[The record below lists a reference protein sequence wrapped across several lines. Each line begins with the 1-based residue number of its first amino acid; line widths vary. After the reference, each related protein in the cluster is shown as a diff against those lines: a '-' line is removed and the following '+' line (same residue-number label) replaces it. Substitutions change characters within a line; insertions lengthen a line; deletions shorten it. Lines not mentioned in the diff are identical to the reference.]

1 MSISASAAAVS
12 QATPGQATTSA
23 AHPVRVLLLDDS
35 PLVHARV
42 KNAFRGTHVGV
53 TATDYWF
60 DVQKRIFSESPPD
73 LLVLDLQMPAID
85 GRSVCRAIKRRVSI
99 PVVLFSSENAQTLQ
113 EAVEQ
118 SGADA
123 ALSKECP
130 DRELVDTIQRIA
142 KRHAK

>member
-1 MSISASAAAVS
+1 MSISSAAVS
-12 QATPGQATTSA
+12 HTATGQATTA
-23 AHPVRVLLLDDS
+23 AHPIRLLLLDDS

-42 KNAFRGTHVGV
+42 KNAFRGTHVDV

-85 GRSVCRAIKRRVSI
+85 GRSVCRAIKRRGSI